1 MKNKRISIKQL
12 TLARFK
18 VTQLY
23 QEANE
28 TQKKELLKAV
38 NYATNYPHATTPKR
52 LKHFLRKDTNINKF
66 YFIIDEYITP
76 IILIFA
82 ACYFTLHFIIY

>member
-23 QEANE
+23 EEANE
-28 TQKKELLKAV
+28 TEKRELLKAV
-38 NYATNYPHATTPKR
+38 NYATNYPKATTPKR
-52 LKHFLRKDTNINKF
+52 IKYFLRKDKNIDKF
-66 YFIIDEYITP
+66 YFVMEEYLTP
-76 IILIFA
+76 IIIIFGI
-82 ACYFTLHFIIY
+82 CYFTLHFILF

>member
-23 QEANE
+23 EEANE
-28 TQKKELLKAV
+28 TEKRELLKAV
-38 NYATNYPHATTPKR
+38 NYATNYPKATTPKR
-52 LKHFLRKDTNINKF
+52 IKYFLRKDRNIDKF
-66 YFIIDEYITP
+66 YFVMEEYLTP
-76 IILIFA
+76 IIIIFGI
-82 ACYFTLHFIIY
+82 CYFTVHFILF

>member
-28 TQKKELLKAV
+28 TEKKELLKAV

-52 LKHFLRKDTNINKF
+52 IKYFLRKDKNIDKF
-66 YFIIDEYITP
+66 YFFMEEYLTP

-82 ACYFTLHFIIY
+82 ISYFTLHFIIY

>member
-1 MKNKRISIKQL
+1 MKRISIKQL

-18 VTQLY
+18 VTQFY

-38 NYATNYPHATTPKR
+38 NYATNFPHATTPKR
-52 LKHFLRKDTNINKF
+52 IKYFLRKDKNIDKL
-66 YFIIDEYITP
+66 YFFIEEYLTP

-82 ACYFTLHFIIY
+82 ISYFTLHYIIY

>member
-1 MKNKRISIKQL
+1 MKRISIKQL

-23 QEANE
+23 KDANE
-28 TQKKELLKAV
+28 TQRKELLKAV

-52 LKHFLRKDTNINKF
+52 IKYFLRKDKNIDKL
-66 YFIIDEYITP
+66 YFFIEEYLTP

-82 ACYFTLHFIIY
+82 ISYFTLHYIILS